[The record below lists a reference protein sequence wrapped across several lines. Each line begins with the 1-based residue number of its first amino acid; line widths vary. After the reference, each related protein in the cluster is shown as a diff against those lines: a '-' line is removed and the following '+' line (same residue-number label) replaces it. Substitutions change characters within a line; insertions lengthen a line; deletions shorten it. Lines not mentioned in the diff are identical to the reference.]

1 MAQTT
6 LQVRLE
12 EELKQNAEAVFGNCG
27 IDMSSAIRL
36 FLKQSVIR
44 GGIPFKIKTDPM
56 YHPSNIRKLRE
67 SRDQLRQGKR
77 VTKTMEELRQYE

>member
-12 EELKQNAEAVFGNCG
+12 EDLKKNAETVFSDCG

-36 FLKQSVIR
+36 FLKQSIIR
-44 GGIPFKIKTDPM
+44 GGIPFKIKTDPL
-56 YHPSNIRKLRE
+56 YHPSNLRKLRE
-67 SRDQLRQGKR
+67 SRAQLLQGQT
-77 VTKTMEELRQYE
+77 VSKTIDELRQYE